1 MLWFSKSVKLDSV
14 SNKPSKDLGSF
25 FLQCI
30 VAVDSFSEGLG
41 ELLMYHTCYS
51 VTETGSEIWL
61 RSGNRS
67 RNHNFL
73 LRPFISAFSL
83 FVILLLVQILGNTLV
98 SCPSILPQ
106 GV

>member
-41 ELLMYHTCYS
+41 ELQMYHTCYS
-51 VTETGSEIWL
+51 VTETMGAS
-61 RSGNRS
+61 N
-67 RNHNFL
+67 
-73 LRPFISAFSL
+73 
-83 FVILLLVQILGNTLV
+83 
-98 SCPSILPQ
+98 
-106 GV
+106 